1 MKAVC
6 VSTSDC
12 VTVVVAHGEKEPA
25 TDTPPEAVAETV
37 KKSEAE
43 AESVKVPE
51 AVKVS
56 EAVAI
61 ADAEGKPEPDAE
73 PDAVCVPTHRASVAA
88 S

>member
-1 MKAVC
+1 VKAVC

-51 AVKVS
+51 AV
-56 EAVAI
+56 AI